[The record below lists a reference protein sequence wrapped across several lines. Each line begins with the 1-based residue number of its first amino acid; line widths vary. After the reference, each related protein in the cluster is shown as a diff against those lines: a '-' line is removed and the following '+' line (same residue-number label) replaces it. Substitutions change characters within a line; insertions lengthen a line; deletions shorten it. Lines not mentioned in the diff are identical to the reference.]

1 MLLALDQGTT
11 STRAICFDASLRP
24 QAMAQRA
31 LTQFFPQPGWV
42 EHEPEHLIADSITV
56 LREAAGDGPIAAIG
70 ITNQRETTLLWR
82 RDTGQAV
89 HRAIVWQDRRTAD
102 ACARLPEALIA
113 ERTGLLPDPYF
124 SATKLAWLLDHVPGA
139 RADAAAGRLCFGTV
153 DSFLLFRLTQGRVHA
168 TDATNASRT
177 MLWNIHTGEWDRDL
191 LRLFDIPASLLP
203 EVRDCAAEFGTTD
216 VLGRPV
222 AIRGM
227 AGDQQAATMGQACF
241 RPGMLKSTY
250 GTGCFALLVTGAPVA
265 SRHRL
270 LTTVALQLAGKRSY
284 ALEGAIFNAGSTV
297 QWLRDGL
304 GLIASAAEAS
314 ALAPLADPTAGVHL
328 VPAFTGL
335 GAPWWDAGARA
346 AITGLTRGTGRAE
359 IAAAALEAVA
369 FQTRDLLDAMALDM
383 GAAVTTIRAD
393 GGMSASDWTMQ
404 RLADITG
411 CGVDLPE
418 VTETTAAGAAWLAGL
433 QSGLV
438 PGPEEAESLWRRAR
452 HFTPGMAPAMAAHRH
467 GAWLDALRR
476 TR

>member
-11 STRAICFDASLRP
+11 STRAIRFDAQLRP
-24 QAMAQRA
+24 QAMAQRELA
-31 LTQFFPQPGWV
+31 QFYPQPGWV
-42 EHEPEHLIADSITV
+42 EHEPEHLVADSIAV
-56 LREAAGDGPIAAIG
+56 LREAAGDHPIAAIG

-89 HRAIVWQDRRTAD
+89 HRAIVWQDRRTAEH
-102 ACARLPEALIA
+102 CAHLPAGLIT

-124 SATKLAWLLDHVPGA
+124 SATKLAWLLQHVPGA

-153 DSFLLFRLTQGRVHA
+153 DSFLLFRLTGGRAHA

-177 MLWNIHTGEWDRDL
+177 MLWNIHGGEWDTEL
-191 LRLFDIPASLLP
+191 LRLFDIPAAILP

-222 AIRGM
+222 AIRGI

-241 RPGMLKSTY
+241 TPGMLKSTY

-270 LTTVALQLAGKRSY
+270 LTTLAWQLGGIRTY
-284 ALEGAIFNAGSTV
+284 ALEGAIFNAGSSV

-304 GLIASAAEAS
+304 GLIGSAAEAS
-314 ALAPLADPTAGVHL
+314 ALAPLADPDSGVHL

-369 FQTRDLLDAMALDM
+369 FQTRDLLDAMAADM
-383 GAAVTTIRAD
+383 GGPAATIRAD
-393 GGMSASDWTMQ
+393 GGMAASDWTMQ

-411 CGVDLPE
+411 CAVDRPAS
-418 VTETTAAGAAWLAGL
+418 TETTAAGAAWLAGM
-433 QSGLV
+433 QSGLL
-438 PGPEEAESLWRRAR
+438 PGPAGAAALWRRER
-452 HFTPGMAPAMAAHRH
+452 RFTPVMPSAEADRRH
-467 GAWLDALRR
+467 AAWLRALAR